1 MGDYTSHNLVIGCTE
16 TYAEA
21 RIVNQCAVFLQG
33 FLSDEIGISSIEY
46 ALLLGFVGAGIV
58 MGADAL
64 GTAVEDE
71 FQETAA
77 KFDRRCAQV
86 DSNCDGTKN

>member
-1 MGDYTSHNLVIGCTE
+1 MLVE
-16 TYAEA
+16 YP
-21 RIVNQCAVFLQG
+21 IVIQAVVFAQG
-33 FLSDEIGISSIEY
+33 FLNDERAISSIEY

-58 MGADAL
+58 LGADAL

-71 FQETAA
+71 FQETADI
-77 KFDRRCAQV
+77 FGRRCAQV

>member
-1 MGDYTSHNLVIGCTE
+1 MNRVAAFAL
-16 TYAEA
+16 
-21 RIVNQCAVFLQG
+21 G
-33 FLSDEIGISSIEY
+33 FLNDETGISSIEY

-58 MGADAL
+58 LGAEGL

-77 KFDRRCAQV
+77 KFGRRCAQV
-86 DSNCDGTKN
+86 GSNCDGTKN